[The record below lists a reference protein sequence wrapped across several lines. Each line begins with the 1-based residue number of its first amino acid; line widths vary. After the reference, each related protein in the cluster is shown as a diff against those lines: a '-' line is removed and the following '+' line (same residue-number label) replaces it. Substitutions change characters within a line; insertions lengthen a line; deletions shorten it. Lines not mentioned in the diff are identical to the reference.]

1 MHQKKFG
8 WSLDQI
14 VRRKRE
20 CIYLDMNG
28 SDSTIQTHLLDN
40 IYNQCKI
47 DKGSLY
53 CADFQQ
59 QLDEESLNS
68 TQHST
73 LTKDMSEKEYV

>member
-20 CIYLDMNG
+20 CRYLDMKG
-28 SDSTIQTHLLDN
+28 PDSTIQTHLLDN
-40 IYNQCKI
+40 IYNQYKI
-47 DKGSLY
+47 EKGSLY

-59 QLDEESLNS
+59 LNEDSLNS
-68 TQHST
+68 THNST
-73 LTKDMSEKEYV
+73 LTKDMPQEESV

>member
-1 MHQKKFG
+1 MK
-8 WSLDQI
+8 
-14 VRRKRE
+14 
-20 CIYLDMNG
+20 G

-40 IYNQCKI
+40 VYIQSMQNRKWQP
-47 DKGSLY
+47 Y

-73 LTKDMSEKEYV
+73 LTKDMP